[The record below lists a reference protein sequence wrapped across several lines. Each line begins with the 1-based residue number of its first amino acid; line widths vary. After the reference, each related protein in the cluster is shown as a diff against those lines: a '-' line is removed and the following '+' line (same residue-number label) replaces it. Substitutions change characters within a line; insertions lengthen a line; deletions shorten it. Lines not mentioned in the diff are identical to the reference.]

1 MDLNQ
6 ATCRM
11 HGDGGKYLYNYIN
24 FNIEKKP
31 QTTAYVLHICSAYF
45 IIKSLWKNCIDYFE
59 EDLEL

>member
-1 MDLNQ
+1 
-6 ATCRM
+6 M

-59 EDLEL
+59 ENLEL